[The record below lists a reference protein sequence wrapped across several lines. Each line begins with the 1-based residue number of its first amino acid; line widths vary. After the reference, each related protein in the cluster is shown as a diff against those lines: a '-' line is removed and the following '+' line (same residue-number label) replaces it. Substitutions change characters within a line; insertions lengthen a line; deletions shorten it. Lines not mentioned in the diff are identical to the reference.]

1 LKLLF
6 YASKHISESCRT
18 HHEAQRTTVIRM
30 QNQHKVHER
39 HEKYDTEELAIEGAA
54 ENCTTE

>member
-1 LKLLF
+1 
-6 YASKHISESCRT
+6 
-18 HHEAQRTTVIRM
+18 M
-30 QNQHKVHER
+30 QNQHKVHEG